1 MQKHEARDRL
11 ATNLPGTPWDTGVEK
26 DTLLAAA
33 QDDTNLYALID
44 RYLPDER
51 YHDLDDALQL
61 IPEEG
66 WQDLQGGN
74 TPGGEPG
81 AAGAFRERPVGRD
94 EAIG

>member
-1 MQKHEARDRL
+1 MQKQEARDWL
-11 ATNLPGTPWDTGVEK
+11 ANNLSGAPWDTGVDK

-33 QDDTNLYALID
+33 RDDADLSALID

-51 YHDLDDALQL
+51 YLGLDDALQL

-81 AAGAFRERPVGRD
+81 ATGDFRESPVGRD
-94 EAIG
+94 EAGG